1 MISFVLMNE
10 FFSKYKWEIGLVLFG
25 LIWLSVVDFF
35 LQMSSQNY
43 IFADSDNYLV
53 AAKNLMVFHRGHDY
67 RPILISFIYGIPFLF
82 GANDATVYQFSFYIN
97 LFCWLATAILIFK
110 IAATI
115 VRHKLAFYFTL
126 LFYGSLGTLT
136 LLYHLLSEN
145 LYTFWLLFAFF
156 LILKYY
162 QSQRF
167 WYLALALATLVSS
180 MLIRP
185 GSKWLA
191 IVFCL
196 YFVRVLWKNYAH
208 KAMILFYCSWVLIAI
223 QCAGLYHQFGNFTI
237 SYIDSITYYNY
248 IGSKAICFKEGK
260 EYTEINNPRANVLL
274 KLKDRDTITK
284 VAKADFVE
292 QLKNNKINL
301 LKAYFSD
308 VFNNTSS
315 GSAAIAVLKNER
327 NSSFFES
334 NKEAFFAISK
344 WQNRVFTIVGLL
356 LAIIYFFKSY
366 KEEMLFTLIS
376 SYILYI
382 IAVSGITFSQGDRF
396 HMVFYPM
403 VILLLVK
410 WLKDRKLIS

>member
-1 MISFVLMNE
+1 MKD
-10 FFSKYKWEIGLVLFG
+10 FFSKYKWEIGLVFFG

-53 AAKNLMVFHRGHDY
+53 AAKNLMVYHRGHDY
-67 RPILISFIYGIPFLF
+67 RPIVISFIYGLPYLF
-82 GANDATVYQFSFYIN
+82 GANDSTVYLFSFYVN

-110 IAATI
+110 ITTSL
-115 VRHKLAFYFTL
+115 VRPKLAFYFTL

-145 LYTFWLLFAFF
+145 LYTFWILFAFF

-162 QSQRF
+162 QSHQF
-167 WYLALALATLVSS
+167 WYLSFAIALLVSS

-191 IVFCL
+191 VVFCL
-196 YFVRVLWKNYAH
+196 YFVRILWKNFAH
-208 KAMILFYCSWVLIAI
+208 KAMILFYSSWILIVI

-248 IGSKAICFKEGK
+248 IGSKAICLKEGR

-274 KLKDRDTITK
+274 NLKNRDTITK

-292 QLKNNKINL
+292 QLKTNKINL

-315 GSAAIAVLKNER
+315 GSAAIAVLENVR
-327 NSSFFES
+327 DTSFFKNS
-334 NKEAFFAISK
+334 KEVTFFISK
-344 WQNRVFTIVGLL
+344 WQNRVFTIVGLI
-356 LAIIYFFKSY
+356 LALVYFFKSY
-366 KEEMLFTLIS
+366 KREVFFTLIS

-403 VILLLVK
+403 VIILFVK